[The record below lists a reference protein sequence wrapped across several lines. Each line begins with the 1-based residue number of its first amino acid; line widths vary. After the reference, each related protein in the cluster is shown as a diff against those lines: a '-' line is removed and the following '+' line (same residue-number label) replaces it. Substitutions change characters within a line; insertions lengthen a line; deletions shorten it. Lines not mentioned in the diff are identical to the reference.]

1 MAFHAEHCLLQI
13 SVVVQGKNCR
23 VPWKLMLAS
32 AAATH
37 LQQAS
42 SVSTTI
48 VLVSQRYLYEEEVGD
63 LKMDTESKR
72 GGKDKEKY
80 TESAANTQ
88 FRCNIKM
95 GIVNVQIKG
104 LLISVVFIYTYL
116 LLGVQL
122 CFKMLAS
129 QSCSQSSHWSTGEEM
144 LFYSDV
150 RGDGCWLNGWPGN
163 DGQLGRTCRFSFL
176 KVVCVHTS

>member
-1 MAFHAEHCLLQI
+1 
-13 SVVVQGKNCR
+13 
-23 VPWKLMLAS
+23 
-32 AAATH
+32 
-37 LQQAS
+37 
-42 SVSTTI
+42 
-48 VLVSQRYLYEEEVGD
+48 
-63 LKMDTESKR
+63 MDTESKR

-122 CFKMLAS
+122 CFKILAS
-129 QSCSQSSHWSTGEEM
+129 
-144 LFYSDV
+144 
-150 RGDGCWLNGWPGN
+150 
-163 DGQLGRTCRFSFL
+163 
-176 KVVCVHTS
+176 